1 VDVNK
6 SGKNSKVIV
15 TGTANKNKLG
25 MENKIK
31 RMARQ
36 LEDLVKEG

>member
-1 VDVNK
+1 MQSAKKCN
-6 SGKNSKVIV
+6 VIV

-31 RMARQ
+31 RIAQ
-36 LEDLVKEG
+36 HLENLGKEG